1 MVLNQTCCCK
11 CNKIS
16 NTVHPRRFVR
26 RTMFNVSNS
35 TIENKYVKGSGVGAK
50 NRFARRALA
59 RRACSSKTCNPENLK
74 NTM

>member
-1 MVLNQTCCCK
+1 MGVNKTCCCK

-35 TIENKYVKGSGVGAK
+35 TIENKFVKGSGVGAK

-59 RRACSSKTCNPENLK
+59 RRACSSKTCKPEEIN
-74 NTM
+74 NS

>member
-1 MVLNQTCCCK
+1 MGVNQTCCCK

-35 TIENKYVKGSGVGAK
+35 TIENKFVKGSGVGAK

-59 RRACSSKTCNPENLK
+59 RRACSSKTCKPEEIN
-74 NTM
+74 NS